1 MKMEKKWNLNKE
13 LMNLKIF
20 LKKASN
26 LKVKYQME
34 NYGTKKYFIIRR
46 RI

>member
-1 MKMEKKWNLNKE
+1 
-13 LMNLKIF
+13 MNLKIF